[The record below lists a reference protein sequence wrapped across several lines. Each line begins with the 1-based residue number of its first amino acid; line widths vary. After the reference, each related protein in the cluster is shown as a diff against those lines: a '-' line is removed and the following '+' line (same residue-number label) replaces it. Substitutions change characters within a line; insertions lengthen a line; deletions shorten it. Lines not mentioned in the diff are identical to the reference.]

1 MKNGV
6 TTIATPR
13 VASHMG
19 RHKSSVKDV
28 MSTPRK
34 IHASR
39 SDANLKQTV
48 GHTTYNLQMR
58 RNSSDNSFT
67 DSTKKYSKNVKNN
80 NINNNNN
87 NKIVPKNRT
96 QVQNVNG
103 LRKYSSTLGLDT
115 KVDVNSDVS
124 NPETYE
130 HYESDDDNDK
140 SQRVLQWIIGVSD
153 AEPPEEPLIEHVD
166 EPPQRDTA
174 IRIVYDGD
182 SWKGPFF
189 KRGPLSA
196 FRANTLYIETRQ
208 CDAILPYFINYVK
221 PTLSLARTIVVVA
234 SNSRAK
240 LQMASF
246 EEYSVARAC
255 ARLPWGF
262 VSKCC
267 SFKCSSFKCWNFL
280 CLPIYLFVCVVFS
293 WNPTPTNLFKCTLL
307 VDFLLSVL

>member
-1 MKNGV
+1 MLFSDKPEKPEQDAMKNGV

-87 NKIVPKNRT
+87 NKVVPKNRT

-182 SWKGPFF
+182 S
-189 KRGPLSA
+189 
-196 FRANTLYIETRQ
+196 
-208 CDAILPYFINYVK
+208 
-221 PTLSLARTIVVVA
+221 
-234 SNSRAK
+234 
-240 LQMASF
+240 
-246 EEYSVARAC
+246 
-255 ARLPWGF
+255 
-262 VSKCC
+262 
-267 SFKCSSFKCWNFL
+267 
-280 CLPIYLFVCVVFS
+280 
-293 WNPTPTNLFKCTLL
+293 
-307 VDFLLSVL
+307 